1 MDFHREYTEDEL
13 ARAYLAQ
20 PLDFQ
25 PGTKWSYCNA
35 CYDLL
40 GFVIHRVTGKPY
52 GEFLRERLFAPLGMT
67 TARTFSY
74 ADIIPNRASGY
85 RLADGKW
92 KNAGSWWSASITSGA
107 AGGLWMDVLDLAKW
121 DAALYSER
129 IVKRSILETMW
140 TPVPLDDGSAYPGG
154 MGWFMASAKNHHIVF
169 HTDGGPGF
177 SGVISRYLDDRL
189 TIIVLTNLGA
199 AHTDVMKISGK
210 VAEIY
215 LPDTKGANPV
225 KDW

>member
-92 KNAGSWWSASITSGA
+92 KNARSWWSASITSGA

-177 SGVISRYLDDRL
+177 SVVISRYLDDRL